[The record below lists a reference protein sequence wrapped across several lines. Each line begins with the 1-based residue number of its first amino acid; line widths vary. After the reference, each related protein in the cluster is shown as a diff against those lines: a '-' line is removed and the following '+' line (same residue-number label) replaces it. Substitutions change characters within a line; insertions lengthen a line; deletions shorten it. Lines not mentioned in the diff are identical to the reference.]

1 MSSYPTIKIGAL
13 MRLVRESAE
22 QVDYD
27 NIDQDSALTPN
38 VGALVRDVGEERA
51 LMAMELRRRVVDPL
65 LDLNNLAGF
74 VRPGYEG

>member
-1 MSSYPTIKIGAL
+1 MASYPTIKIGAL
-13 MRLVRESAE
+13 MRIVRESAE

-27 NIDQDSALTPN
+27 DIDQDSALTPN

>member
-1 MSSYPTIKIGAL
+1 MASYPTIKIGAL

-27 NIDQDSALTPN
+27 DIDQDSALTPN

>member
-1 MSSYPTIKIGAL
+1 MASYPTIKVGAL

-27 NIDQDSALTPN
+27 DIDQDSALTPN